1 MTFVAIVAMDTIV
14 CLAIALVTRIWRC
27 GTCGGHALGDLCYL
41 FQCFGAAGQ
50 AFLQVR
56 VFALGEISAS
66 LQLQFLITWRGR
78 IEKEK
83 RREGGREDR
92 EEGMREGG
100 ERRRKRIHAQFQ
112 KSKISI

>member
-1 MTFVAIVAMDTIV
+1 MTFVAIVSMDTIV
-14 CLAIALVTRIWRC
+14 CLAVALVTRIWRR

-78 IEKEK
+78 IEKEEER
-83 RREGGREDR
+83 RREENR
-92 EEGMREGG
+92 EEEMREGG
-100 ERRRKRIHAQFQ
+100 
-112 KSKISI
+112 